1 MFTFELL
8 SAEEKTDSNE
18 PLVDC
23 STQASLEKISPVVIL
38 PMNQK
43 SFDEDSN
50 AINPILPEMSASN
63 LEQTM
68 TEKGSTEEGFCCV
81 MRMHD
86 GVVL

>member
-8 SAEEKTDSNE
+8 FAEEKTDSNE
-18 PLVDC
+18 SLVDC
-23 STQASLEKISPVVIL
+23 STQVSLEKISPVIS
-38 PMNQK
+38 PMIQK